1 MADRMREGGT
11 GATSGKQY
19 GYEMVEYY
27 ASRMPRYADGSAIHR
42 GDTVHIAG
50 DGGCTIYKVV
60 ALDDMNG
67 EVQVADTLKRAMW
80 MPATDLEHIPMTD
93 KQRR

>member
-11 GATSGKQY
+11 GACSGKQY

-27 ASRMPRYADGSAIHR
+27 AKRMPRYAGGSAIHR
-42 GDTVHIAG
+42 GDAVHIAG
-50 DGGCTIYKVV
+50 DGSCTIYKVV

-67 EVQVADTLKRAMW
+67 EVQVADTLRRAMW
-80 MPATDLEHIPMTD
+80 VPAHDLELIPMTNE
-93 KQRR
+93 RRR